1 MHMPG
6 RLIDQAQETL
16 RMKKK
21 KGCSLGETKTL
32 GMKEAGK
39 MNLYKVWEGRPA
51 KIQD

>member
-1 MHMPG
+1 
-6 RLIDQAQETL
+6 
-16 RMKKK
+16 MKKK